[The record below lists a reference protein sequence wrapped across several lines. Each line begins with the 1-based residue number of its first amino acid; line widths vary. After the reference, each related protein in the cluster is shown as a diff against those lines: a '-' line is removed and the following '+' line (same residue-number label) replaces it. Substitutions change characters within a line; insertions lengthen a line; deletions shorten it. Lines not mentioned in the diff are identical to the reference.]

1 MAKKIALDLN
11 VKSDTV
17 ATANKRTQTATRQL
31 RDLREQLASGE
42 LKGEAFEQAARRA
55 AALQD
60 QIDKVNKTVRT
71 LANDNKRL
79 DAFVDTAQGI
89 AGGFAAAQGAA
100 ALFGSENE
108 DLQKTFVKLQAAIA
122 LLNGVQAVSNVL
134 RKESALNT
142 VLLGRANVTATA
154 STNGLTVATTAF
166 RKALIATGIGAAVV
180 AVGLLVANFDKLRS
194 LMRDTAKEI
203 DDNIKGIDKKIERL
217 DMEADILVEQLN
229 NLKLQG
235 KETKEMRQL
244 IMDNLTERINETN
257 EILTQLEAKQ
267 EMVQE
272 EAKTLS
278 FMQKARLVAAG
289 WFGTQ
294 VLIGEVNKQ
303 LNDQKEKEL
312 EISDEIAAAQ
322 LRLERLEGR
331 RLSAIKEQNVELEKR
346 RQAQEKE
353 AEEERKRLE
362 AQDRRHR
369 DRSIQ
374 LIEDQE
380 EREMEMLREKH
391 RREMEEAVLH
401 GDNIKQL
408 EELQFNELL
417 ALEQKFIDQKEALQ
431 KAANDAERE
440 RANAL
445 TTKLIED
452 AHKRADQIREAEE
465 MMKQVRM
472 ENAMAILNLMKAT
485 DKETEAEQRKAFR
498 RNQNLAIAE
507 TAITTFEAAQRA
519 YNSQL
524 TIPSPD
530 APFRATAAAAA
541 AITQGLAR
549 VKMIAGQKFRGAG
562 GASGMGMAMQGQSI
576 DFATRPQLPIRG
588 IETEDRRVFVLEN
601 DISRTQRRVRT
612 IEAQSVID

>member
-31 RDLREQLASGE
+31 RELREQLASGE

-108 DLQKTFVKLQAAIA
+108 DLQKTFVKLQGAIA

-142 VLLGRANVTATA
+142 VLLGSANVTATA
-154 STNGLTVATTAF
+154 STNALTVATTAF

-180 AVGLLVANFDKLRS
+180 AVGLLVANFDKLRN
-194 LMRDTAKEI
+194 LMRDTGKEI

-267 EMVQE
+267 EIVQE
-272 EAKTLS
+272 EAKTLT

-294 VLIGEVNKQ
+294 VLIGEVSKQ

-312 EISDEIAAAQ
+312 EISDEIAVAQ

-331 RLSAIKEQNVELEKR
+331 RLSAIREQNVELAKR

-362 AQDRRHR
+362 AQDKRHR
-369 DRSIQ
+369 DRALQ

-380 EREMEMLREKH
+380 EREMAMLREKH

-408 EELQFNELL
+408 EEIQFNELL
-417 ALEQKFIDQKEALQ
+417 ALEQKFIHEKEALQ
-431 KAANDAERE
+431 KAANDDERE
-440 RANAL
+440 RTNAL

-452 AHKRADQIREAEE
+452 AHKRAEQIRAAEE

-519 YNSQL
+519 YNNQL

-530 APFRATAAAAA
+530 APIRANAAAAD
-541 AITQGLAR
+541 AIKQGLAR

-562 GASGMGMAMQGQSI
+562 GASGMGMQGQSV